1 MEKVTRDILRSMQM
15 GETRT
20 FDLPDR
26 MAYNA
31 GQATAYQM
39 ARIEGCKYSAVEG
52 EKENQLV
59 ITKNP
64 S

>member
-1 MEKVTRDILRSMQM
+1 MEKVTREALKNMQM
-15 GETRT
+15 GETQT
-20 FDLPDR
+20 FDCPDR
-26 MAYNA
+26 MAYNS

-59 ITKNP
+59 ITKTP